1 MINRLVISGCSYM
14 EQYAEGHGHV
24 DLASSL
30 GLQDYHSFA
39 QSGSCNDRIL
49 RSVLRDC
56 LSSSCPSL
64 YVVGLTFLHRYE
76 LPIRYKSTDDGL
88 WVSCTGKTLASRNS
102 EWRQNIEL
110 TEYNTYSALRAH
122 MFYLNES
129 LEKLMYWLLATI
141 NTVKSRGS
149 RIVVFN
155 TAESGVDDF
164 LDQDRFRPLNIPEI
178 VGAYRW
184 RSIKY
189 QFDQGAQWN
198 QHDSG
203 LDLYTRHVAS
213 GQHRWLNDFLTNYIQ
228 EHKILQ

>member
-1 MINRLVISGCSYM
+1 M
-14 EQYAEGHGHV
+14 EHYAEGHGHN
-24 DLASSL
+24 DLASRLNIQHCHSL
-30 GLQDYHSFA
+30 A

-56 LSSSCPSL
+56 LSTSEPSL

-76 LPIRYKSTDDGL
+76 VPINATATDDGL
-88 WVSCTGKTLASRNS
+88 WQSCTGKPAESRHK
-102 EWRQNIEL
+102 EWRNEITL
-110 TEYNTYSALRAH
+110 NEYNTYSALRAH

-141 NTVKSRGS
+141 DTVKSRGS

-164 LDQDRFRPLNIPEI
+164 LDQDRFRLLDIPDI

-184 RSIKY
+184 RSIQY
-189 QFDQGAQWN
+189 QFDQGAQWS
-198 QHDSG
+198 QHDSK
-203 LDLYTRHVAS
+203 LDLYVRHVAP
-213 GQHRWLNDFLTNYIQ
+213 GQHQWLNDFLTNYIQ
-228 EHKILQ
+228 ERKILQ